1 MFARLDLATFERCLP
16 GWIVTLVSCPMADVV
31 AIDDKVVRRSYSQ
44 RVGRGTVD
52 LVGALS
58 LERRLVLGQLAV
70 DDHPNEILV
79 VPTLLNLIAPADA
92 TVTVDDTHS
101 QMATAPS
108 SRCRTTR
115 QRTCRCD
122 RLSAAAAASAVS
134 CATSS

>member
-1 MFARLDLATFERCLP
+1 MVTFLGLPNDHSSDDTIDQMFARLDLATFERCLP

-70 DDHPNEILV
+70 DDHVYEI
-79 VPTLLNLIAPADA
+79 PAASTLFSLISLIDVTDA
-92 TVTVDDTHS
+92 IVIVDDTHS
-101 QMATAPS
+101 QTATAPS
-108 SRCRTTR
+108 SR
-115 QRTCRCD
+115 
-122 RLSAAAAASAVS
+122 
-134 CATSS
+134 